1 MHHIQC
7 NACGPGGARQHAS
20 VAGQDLGPKADG
32 SDSFNQ
38 LLVPFLII
46 LQLVSTPPMR
56 HMLSLQPRGDALN
69 SIRDFVSILVLSKAD
84 VQLDPQKDGCIN
96 SHHIMPVHS
105 HWCVQTLGFP
115 GEYSEHSSDPYQ
127 ESSLSGF
134 SPSPCL
140 TCI

>member
-32 SDSFNQ
+32 SAYFNQ
-38 LLVPFLII
+38 LLVPFLAI

-69 SIRDFVSILVLSKAD
+69 SIRDLSAFWSSSK
-84 VQLDPQKDGCIN
+84 Q
-96 SHHIMPVHS
+96 MHS
-105 HWCVQTLGFP
+105 WLHKKMAV
-115 GEYSEHSSDPYQ
+115 
-127 ESSLSGF
+127 
-134 SPSPCL
+134 
-140 TCI
+140 